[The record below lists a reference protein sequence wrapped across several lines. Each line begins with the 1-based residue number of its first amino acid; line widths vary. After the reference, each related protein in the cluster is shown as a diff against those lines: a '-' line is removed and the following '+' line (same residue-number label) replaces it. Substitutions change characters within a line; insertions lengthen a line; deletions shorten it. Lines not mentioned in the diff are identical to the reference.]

1 MVSSNASHHERCQV
15 DTKITSAYFSSD
27 GSNAFQTITTIVH
40 EVSKDKSKV
49 PDDFFLF
56 HSPCF
61 AYFTA

>member
-15 DTKITSAYFSSD
+15 DTEITSAYFSSD

-49 PDDFFLF
+49 PDDFFSF
-56 HSPCF
+56 S
-61 AYFTA
+61 